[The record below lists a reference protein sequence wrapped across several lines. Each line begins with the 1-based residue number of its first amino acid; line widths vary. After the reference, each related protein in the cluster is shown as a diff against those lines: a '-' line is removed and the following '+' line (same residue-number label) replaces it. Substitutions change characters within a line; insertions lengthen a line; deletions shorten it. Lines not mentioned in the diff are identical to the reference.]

1 MVNQLVKTDQVEL
14 LPDEVRK
21 YIDPQ
26 GHGTD
31 QEHQFFLALCK
42 ARNLNP
48 FVKDVYFIKYGNMQ
62 AATVVAVD
70 TFVARSMDHSIY
82 EGYEAGWIVG
92 PEDTPTRTPDPFG
105 YLMGAWC
112 KVMRT
117 GMVPCE
123 AVVRFDAFTTE
134 KNRWKSDPFGMIQK
148 CAIAAAHRK
157 AFPKTFAHLYSQEE
171 INNPNEKDD
180 KKKTRKSKE
189 KKGAEGLESTLDEK
203 LEEIKEKHHPTGEL
217 IEGDEMGEAM
227 QEFDADKAT
236 NVEITFPDNPEDM
249 GETVDIDPQTLHSNK
264 LLQDSIDTLN
274 SILNIQEQ
282 DMYKFQSISLEEQK
296 EWVRVRDSLYSA
308 WAVEVNKMNPLWEEE
323 LISDDYNQ
331 AKEYCVEIQKIFRP
345 ENGS

>member
-62 AATVVAVD
+62 AATVIAVD

-92 PEDTPTRTPDPFG
+92 PEDTPTRTHDPFG

-134 KNRWKSDPFGMIQK
+134 KNRWKNDPFGMIQK

-171 INNPNEKDD
+171 INNPDDKDN
-180 KKKTRKSKE
+180 KKKTRKPKE

-217 IEGDEMGEAM
+217 IEGDEMGE
-227 QEFDADKAT
+227 
-236 NVEITFPDNPEDM
+236 
-249 GETVDIDPQTLHSNK
+249 TVDIDPQTLHSNK

-274 SILNIQEQ
+274 SILNIGEE

>member
-14 LPDEVRK
+14 LPEEVRK
-21 YIDPQ
+21 FIDPQ

-62 AATVVAVD
+62 AATVIAVD

-92 PEDTPTRTPDPFG
+92 PEDTPTRTHDPFG

-134 KNRWKSDPFGMIQK
+134 KNRWKNDPFGMIQK

-171 INNPNEKDD
+171 INNPDDKDN
-180 KKKTRKSKE
+180 KKKTRKPKE

-227 QEFDADKAT
+227 QEYDASKLSQAHRSI
-236 NVEITFPDNPEDM
+236 NSEPVN
-249 GETVDIDPQTLHSNK
+249 IDPETLESNE
-264 LLQDSIDTLN
+264 LLQKSIDKLN
-274 SILNIQEQ
+274 EILNIQEQ
-282 DMYKFQSISLEEQK
+282 DMFKFYSMEQEQQT
-296 EWVRVRDSLYSA
+296 EWIAIRDSLYSA
-308 WAVEVNKMNPLWEEE
+308 WAVEVNKMNPLWEEQ
-323 LISDDYNQ
+323 LIPDDNNQ
-331 AKEYCVEIQKIFRP
+331 AKDYCVEIQKIFRP

>member
-1 MVNQLVKTDQVEL
+1 MNNELIKTDKLEL

-21 YIDPQ
+21 FIDPQ
-26 GHGTD
+26 GNGTD
-31 QEHQFFLALCK
+31 QEHQFFLELCK

-62 AATVVAVD
+62 AATVIAVD

-92 PEDTPTRTPDPFG
+92 PEDSPKRTPNPFG

-134 KNRWKSDPFGMIQK
+134 KNRWKTDPFGMIQK

-171 INNPNEKDD
+171 INNPNEKDE
-180 KKKTRKSKE
+180 KKKSRKSKE
-189 KKGAEGLESTLDEK
+189 KKGLEGLQDKIDESQNEKTNKVEITLDDKPEIKATDFLDDDPTEEEVRHELSSNFLADEIGK
-203 LEEIKEKHHPTGEL
+203 LNDIIGIDLTTASENEIKEK
-217 IEGDEMGEAM
+217 IEYE
-227 QEFDADKAT
+227 
-236 NVEITFPDNPEDM
+236 
-249 GETVDIDPQTLHSNK
+249 
-264 LLQDSIDTLN
+264 TLN
-274 SILNIQEQ
+274 NDENYS
-282 DMYKFQSISLEEQK
+282 K
-296 EWVRVRDSLYSA
+296 WVES
-308 WAVEVNKMNPLWEEE
+308 VNQQVDDWKNNMTD
-323 LISDDYNQ
+323 DDYETIKDYCIEIKKTFKQQEN
-331 AKEYCVEIQKIFRP
+331 EYA
-345 ENGS
+345 

>member
-14 LPDEVRK
+14 LPEEVRK
-21 YIDPQ
+21 FIDPQ

-48 FVKDVYFIKYGNMQ
+48 FFKDVYFFKYGNMQ
-62 AATVVAVD
+62 AATVIAVD

-92 PEDTPTRTPDPFG
+92 PEDTPTRTHDPFG

-134 KNRWKSDPFGMIQK
+134 KNRWKNDPFGMIQK

-171 INNPNEKDD
+171 INNPDDKDN
-180 KKKTRKSKE
+180 KKKTRKPKE

-203 LEEIKEKHHPTGEL
+203 LEEVKEIPEDL
-217 IEGDEMGEAM
+217 S
-227 QEFDADKAT
+227 
-236 NVEITFPDNPEDM
+236 ITSPDNPEDM

-274 SILNIQEQ
+274 SILNIGEE

-323 LISDDYNQ
+323 LIPDDYNQ

-345 ENGS
+345 RVPLEEENGS

>member
-21 YIDPQ
+21 FIDPQ
-26 GHGTD
+26 GQGTD
-31 QEHQFFLALCK
+31 QEHQFFLELCK

-48 FVKDVYFIKYGNMQ
+48 FVKDVYFIKYGSMQ
-62 AATVVAVD
+62 AATVIAVD

-92 PEDTPTRTPDPFG
+92 PEDTPTRTHDPFG

-123 AVVRFDAFTTE
+123 AVVRFDAFSTE
-134 KNRWKSDPFGMIQK
+134 KNRWKIDPFGMIQK

-157 AFPKTFAHLYSQEE
+157 AFPKTFAHLYSHEE
-171 INNPNEKDD
+171 INNPNEKDE
-180 KKKTRKSKE
+180 KKKTRKSKR
-189 KKGAEGLESTLDEK
+189 KKGLEGLQDKIDEQ
-203 LEEIKEKHHPTGEL
+203 LEEVKETKEVNSETST
-217 IEGDEMGEAM
+217 D
-227 QEFDADKAT
+227 
-236 NVEITFPDNPEDM
+236 VETFVPLTYTEETSEDV
-249 GETVDIDPQTLHSNK
+249 GETKDIDSQTLHSNK

-282 DMYKFQSISLEEQK
+282 DMFKYHSISSEEQK
-296 EWVRVRDSLYSA
+296 EWVRVRDALYSA
-308 WAVEVNKMNPLWEEE
+308 WAVEVNSMNPLWEEE
-323 LISDDYNQ
+323 LIPDDYNQ

-345 ENGS
+345 RVPLEEENGS

>member
-1 MVNQLVKTDQVEL
+1 MANQLVKTDQVEL

-21 YIDPQ
+21 FIDPQ
-26 GHGTD
+26 GNGTE
-31 QEHQFFLALCK
+31 QEHQFFLELCK
-42 ARNLNP
+42 ARKLNP

-62 AATVVAVD
+62 AATVIAVD

-92 PEDTPTRTPDPFG
+92 AEETTTRTPDPFG
-105 YLMGAWC
+105 NLMGAWC

-123 AVVRFDAFTTE
+123 AVVRLDAFTTK
-134 KNRWKSDPFGMIQK
+134 KNRWVTDPFGMIQK

-157 AFPKTFAHLYSQEE
+157 AFPKTFAHLYSHEE
-171 INNPNEKDD
+171 INNPNEKDE

-189 KKGAEGLESTLDEK
+189 KKGLEGLKDKIDEQ
-203 LEEIKEKHHPTGEL
+203 LEEVNLETST
-217 IEGDEMGEAM
+217 D
-227 QEFDADKAT
+227 
-236 NVEITFPDNPEDM
+236 VETFVPLTYTEETPEDQN
-249 GETVDIDPQTLHSNK
+249 ESVEIDPQTLHSNK

-282 DMYKFQSISLEEQK
+282 DMFKYHSISSEEQK
-296 EWVRVRDSLYSA
+296 EWVRVRDALYSE
-308 WAVEVNKMNPLWEEE
+308 WAVEVNSMNPLWEKE
-323 LISDDYNQ
+323 LIPDDYNQ

-345 ENGS
+345 ENES